1 VNGMFDEIWVRLQG
15 YLASSLGLESESSVL
30 DIDSRIREDL
40 GLSSLKTV
48 ELIITLED
56 HFDISVADDELE
68 TLVTLRDVV
77 ELIDR
82 KISPTQG

>member
-1 VNGMFDEIWVRLQG
+1 MFEEIWARLRSD
-15 YLASSLGLESESSVL
+15 LESSLGLEFESSTLGV
-30 DIDSRIREDL
+30 DSRIREDL

-56 HFDISVADDELE
+56 RYDISIADDDLA

-77 ELIDR
+77 ELIER
-82 KISPTQG
+82 KTSPQRG

>member
-1 VNGMFDEIWVRLQG
+1 MFDEIWARLQEH
-15 YLASSLGLESESSVL
+15 LMSSPGHEPESSTL

-48 ELIITLED
+48 ELVITLED
-56 HFDISVADDELE
+56 HYDISIADDELE
-68 TLVTLRDVV
+68 KLLTLRDVV

-82 KISPTQG
+82 KISPAQG

>member
-1 VNGMFDEIWVRLQG
+1 MFQEIWARLQSD
-15 YLASSLGLESESSVL
+15 LASSLGLESESSTL
-30 DIDSRIREDL
+30 DLDSRIREDL

-56 HFDISVADDELE
+56 QYDISIADDELT

-77 ELIDR
+77 ELIDH
-82 KISPTQG
+82 KTSSPRG

>member
-1 VNGMFDEIWVRLQG
+1 MFEEIWARLQSD
-15 YLASSLGLESESSVL
+15 LASSLGLESESSTL
-30 DIDSRIREDL
+30 DLDSRIREDL

-48 ELIITLED
+48 ELVITLED
-56 HFDISVADDELE
+56 QYDISIADDELA

-82 KISPTQG
+82 KTSSPRG

>member
-1 VNGMFDEIWVRLQG
+1 MFQEIWVRLQSH
-15 YLASSLGLESESSVL
+15 LASSLGLEPESTTL
-30 DIDSRIREDL
+30 DLDSRIRDDL

-56 HFDISVADDELE
+56 QYDISIADDELM

-82 KISPTQG
+82 KTSSPQG

>member
-1 VNGMFDEIWVRLQG
+1 MFDEIWTRLQG
-15 YLASSLGLESESSVL
+15 YLASSLGLEPEPSAL

-56 HFDISVADDELE
+56 HYDISVADDELE

>member
-1 VNGMFDEIWVRLQG
+1 MFEEIWARLQG
-15 YLASSLGLESESSVL
+15 CLASSLGFESEPSAL

-48 ELIITLED
+48 ELMITLED
-56 HFDISVADDELE
+56 HYDISVADDELE

-82 KISPTQG
+82 KISPTRG

>member
-1 VNGMFDEIWVRLQG
+1 MFDEIWARLQG
-15 YLASSLGLESESSVL
+15 YLASSLGLEPEPSAL

-56 HFDISVADDELE
+56 HYDISVADDELE
-68 TLVTLRDVV
+68 TLVTLRNVV
-77 ELIDR
+77 ELIDG
-82 KISPTQG
+82 KISPTPG

>member
-1 VNGMFDEIWVRLQG
+1 MFQEIWARLQSH
-15 YLASSLGLESESSVL
+15 LASSLGLESESSTL
-30 DIDSRIREDL
+30 DLDSRIREDL

-56 HFDISVADDELE
+56 QYDISIADDELT

-82 KISPTQG
+82 KTSPPRG